1 MQKNI
6 YDQICSQIYKKY
18 PAVKNSKPEVKAQPN
33 GDFLLIFG
41 ARQKTANGHTMPT
54 TLRVT
59 ADEKGKI
66 KKVSSSR

>member
-18 PAVKNSKPEVKAQPN
+18 PTMKNSKPEVKAQPN
-33 GDFLLIFG
+33 GDYLLIFG

>member
-41 ARQKTANGHTMPT
+41 AHQKTANGHTMPT

>member
-6 YDQICSQIYKKY
+6 YDLICSQIYKKY
-18 PAVKNSKPEVKAQPN
+18 PAVKNSKPEVKTQPN
-33 GDFLLIFG
+33 GDYLLIFG
-41 ARQKTANGHTMPT
+41 ASQKTANGHTMPT

-59 ADEKGKI
+59 TDEKGKI

>member
-1 MQKNI
+1 MDKHI

-18 PAVKNSKPEVKAQPN
+18 PAVKNSKPQVKAQPN
-33 GDFLLIFG
+33 GDYLLIFG
-41 ARQKTANGHTMPT
+41 ASQKTANGHSLPT

-66 KKVSSSR
+66 KKISSSR